1 MVKGTVVKKSK
12 KNHDIYKVRF
22 VPPNSNEQ
30 IEEWISVE
38 NIASIRKR
46 QTGNTG
52 KKKQAL
58 RELRKKLMI
67 PLTACDRFLERDF
80 PHMSIILMHNPPGN
94 GNCQFGALCFWLNR
108 LGIHR
113 SPEKVREEIV
123 QYLENNPTD
132 TEGFPLEL
140 YAGVPWSQYLQ
151 SMAIDGTYGDQITLQ
166 AAADLYNIEVLVV
179 STLGHNATTLI
190 SPSASIP
197 YARVQLGHYA
207 EKHGEHYICVEGGT
221 LVSEEEPH
229 LAESYECNQ
238 EKGGDSLSSQEA
250 EVVPAKRREEA
261 SAVPTDKSPV
271 PVEIRFV
278 GDDSVGMV
286 NHLDDLTCHM
296 DRLPNEI
303 LTIIIDKVLIS
314 SNFSWPNHRCHVYNQ
329 LCNGNTRFQDI
340 TQRLVLKVLP
350 RIYFSSL
357 GVAGKASVKNILKMF
372 GPSSGVVLELRR
384 ITSNKKWANA
394 WLILRYIGLGWFLI
408 MDIYWRNN

>member
-1 MVKGTVVKKSK
+1 
-12 KNHDIYKVRF
+12 
-22 VPPNSNEQ
+22 
-30 IEEWISVE
+30 
-38 NIASIRKR
+38 
-46 QTGNTG
+46 
-52 KKKQAL
+52 
-58 RELRKKLMI
+58 MI

-80 PHMSIILMHNPPGN
+80 PHMSIILMHNPPGD

-151 SMAIDGTYGDQITLQ
+151 SMAMDGTYGDQITLQ

-207 EKHGEHYICVEGGT
+207 EQHGEHYICVEGGT

-250 EVVPAKRREEA
+250 EVVPA
-261 SAVPTDKSPV
+261 
-271 PVEIRFV
+271 
-278 GDDSVGMV
+278 
-286 NHLDDLTCHM
+286 
-296 DRLPNEI
+296 
-303 LTIIIDKVLIS
+303 
-314 SNFSWPNHRCHVYNQ
+314 
-329 LCNGNTRFQDI
+329 
-340 TQRLVLKVLP
+340 
-350 RIYFSSL
+350 
-357 GVAGKASVKNILKMF
+357 
-372 GPSSGVVLELRR
+372 
-384 ITSNKKWANA
+384 
-394 WLILRYIGLGWFLI
+394 
-408 MDIYWRNN
+408 